1 MKGEFQVEATVF
13 GKPQLSS
20 CLAQKPFTDNL
31 RPQRRSLWLTV
42 AFLQRETGSLRRPE
56 TSGDRKPPA
65 TGSLWRPEASR
76 EQVHPFLLW
85 PGSQDWVS
93 ELFRPCHPVGE
104 AQDECNPHF
113 QVATFL
119 PTLQQRKRCFM
130 ECKNGGGKKKTA
142 RVSLGGKQRQVYL
155 TMTLPFQHVNCC
167 FSAKEGF

>member
-13 GKPQLSS
+13 GKAQLSS

-42 AFLQRETGSLRRPE
+42 AFLQRETGSLRKPE
-56 TSGDRKPPA
+56 TSGDRKPQE
-65 TGSLWRPEASR
+65 TGSLQRPEASGDR
-76 EQVHPFLLW
+76 KPPESRSIRFFSGRVPRAEF
-85 PGSQDWVS
+85 PNCS
-93 ELFRPCHPVGE
+93 EPCHPVGE

-130 ECKNGGGKKKTA
+130 ECKNGGEKKKKLLEFFL
-142 RVSLGGKQRQVYL
+142 VENKGK
-155 TMTLPFQHVNCC
+155 FI
-167 FSAKEGF
+167 